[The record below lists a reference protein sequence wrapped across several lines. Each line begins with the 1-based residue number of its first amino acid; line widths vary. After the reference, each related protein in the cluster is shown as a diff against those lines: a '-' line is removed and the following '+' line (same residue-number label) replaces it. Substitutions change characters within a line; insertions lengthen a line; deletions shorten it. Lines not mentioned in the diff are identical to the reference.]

1 MRTTSAPSPISWA
14 ISTCRSTARPSLW
27 PWWSAAWK
35 NTSWRK
41 SPACITV
48 KPKQIVEIGP
58 FKIEFIHVT
67 HSIVSAVALAITTP
81 LGVIIH
87 TGDFKVDPTP
97 TDNELFDLHTLADYG
112 KRGVLLLLSDSTNS
126 DRPGYTESE
135 RAVRPRMEEIFNR
148 AERRVVVSCFS
159 SSIHRIQLVL
169 DLAQECGRRVAVIG
183 RSMVSVTEI
192 AHSLGLLDIPDG
204 ILLRPQDAM
213 GVAADKV
220 TFLISGTQGE
230 PMSALS
236 RVAVDNHKHVSVEKG
251 DTVVLSSRIIPGNE
265 KAIFR
270 MIDHMARRGADVLYG
285 SMNPP
290 LHVSGHASVEE
301 MKLVLNLVRPRYFMP
316 IHGEFRQLSK
326 HARLAEHL
334 RFAGLEES
342 FIMESGEI
350 LEIDHHGA
358 RKAGKVPVGHVC
370 IDSGSVDDV
379 VQDMVIRDRRHLS
392 EDGIVLPIIAINRNS
407 GRMESLPE
415 IVSRGFNAGDG
426 VGVHR
431 ESPPVRGQNSGR
443 LESGGEDRL
452 GRHEGKDP
460 RGPEALHREGDVAA
474 SADHAGDSGSIAAR
488 YLEDAS
494 GFRGSAARLIVPA
507 DEAGIAAALREASAA
522 GVPVTVAGG
531 GTGVTGGGVPL
542 GGWVLSVEKL
552 NRLEIHP
559 GFAIAGAGVP
569 LRDLQAAAQ
578 RTGQFYPPDPTE
590 NSAFLGGTIST
601 NASGSRSFR
610 FGATRRWVKCL
621 RVVLADG
628 RRLDL
633 RRGDAL
639 DFDPG
644 TDSAARCHQ
653 EHRRLPLAAGDGLA

>member
-1 MRTTSAPSPISWA
+1 MTDQKLQVIPLGGLGEFGMNMTA
-14 ISTCRSTARPSLW
+14 IRYADDIIVVDSGMMFPDAELLGVDLVMPDLTYLKDNQECVRALILTHGHEDHIGAVPYFLSDIDVPVYGTAFTLALVERRLEEYELEQEPRLI
-27 PWWSAAWK
+27 K
-35 NTSWRK
+35 
-41 SPACITV
+41 V

-148 AERRVVVSCFS
+148 AEGRVVVSCFS

-183 RSMVSVTEI
+183 RSMVAVTEI

-213 GVAADKV
+213 GAARDKV
-220 TFLISGTQGE
+220 AFLISGTQGE

-236 RVAVDNHKHVSVEKG
+236 RVAVDNHKHVSVDKG

-270 MIDHMARRGADVLYG
+270 MIDHMSRRGADVLYG

-334 RFAGLEES
+334 RFAGLEET
-342 FIMESGEI
+342 FIMESGDV

-358 RKAGKVPVGHVC
+358 RKAGTVPVGHVC

-379 VQDMVIRDRRHLS
+379 VQDLVIRDRRHLA
-392 EDGIVLPIIAINRNS
+392 EDGIVLPVVAISRQS
-407 GRMESLPE
+407 GRVESLPE
-415 IVSRGFNAGDG
+415 IVSRGFNLGDG
-426 VGVHR
+426 PEFIEKARQLVSKTLEGSNREEKADWGVMKEKIR
-431 ESPPVRGQNSGR
+431 ADLKRFIVKETSRRPLIMPVI
-443 LESGGEDRL
+443 LE
-452 GRHEGKDP
+452 
-460 RGPEALHREGDVAA
+460 V
-474 SADHAGDSGSIAAR
+474 
-488 YLEDAS
+488 
-494 GFRGSAARLIVPA
+494 
-507 DEAGIAAALREASAA
+507 
-522 GVPVTVAGG
+522 
-531 GTGVTGGGVPL
+531 
-542 GGWVLSVEKL
+542 
-552 NRLEIHP
+552 
-559 GFAIAGAGVP
+559 
-569 LRDLQAAAQ
+569 
-578 RTGQFYPPDPTE
+578 
-590 NSAFLGGTIST
+590 
-601 NASGSRSFR
+601 
-610 FGATRRWVKCL
+610 
-621 RVVLADG
+621 
-628 RRLDL
+628 
-633 RRGDAL
+633 
-639 DFDPG
+639 
-644 TDSAARCHQ
+644 
-653 EHRRLPLAAGDGLA
+653 